1 MCFKRINIIIKFGGW
16 DMKKELIA
24 SKEAPKAIGP
34 YSQAVKVGNLI
45 FISGQIPINPK
56 SGLMPQSIEE
66 QTIQSIENIGAI
78 LKEAGSS
85 YKDVVKTT
93 VLLKNLEDFEIVNNI
108 YGNYFSEGYPARC
121 CFEVSKLP
129 KDAGIEIEAIAICK

>member
-1 MCFKRINIIIKFGGW
+1 
-16 DMKKELIA
+16 MKKEVIS

-45 FISGQIPINPK
+45 FVSGQIPVNPQN
-56 SGLMPQSIEE
+56 GLIPEGIE
-66 QTIQSIENIGAI
+66 QQAKQSIENIGAI

-85 YKDVVKTT
+85 YEEVVKTT
-93 VLLKNLEDFEIVNNI
+93 VFLKNLEDFEAVNNV
-108 YGNYFSEGYPARC
+108 YAKYFSGEYPARC